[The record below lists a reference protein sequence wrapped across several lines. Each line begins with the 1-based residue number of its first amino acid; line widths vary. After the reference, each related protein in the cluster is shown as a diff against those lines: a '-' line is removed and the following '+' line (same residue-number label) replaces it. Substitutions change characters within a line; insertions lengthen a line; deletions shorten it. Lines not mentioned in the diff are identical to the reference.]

1 MAHKLDRTHTRE
13 DRPTAGYLHDGILI
27 YLKEMV
33 DWEAYYR
40 HRKGDDVDVEAE
52 RAALIGVLETC
63 AEICQ
68 EIEPE
73 ARKGWNQPAELVDG
87 EVVQPPHIRA
97 AYERIR
103 DAGLICLPIRE
114 KYGGFELPT
123 LVCNIVLQMVSRAD
137 AGLMTI
143 LGLQAGAAEDI
154 QKYGSEEL
162 CQRYLPRFVSGE
174 VQGAMDLTEPQAGSD
189 LGGILTRASEE
200 DGRFFLDGEKIFITN
215 GGAEIH
221 LVLARD
227 DDTFEK
233 SKGTTKGLSL
243 FLCPRTLPD
252 GKRNA
257 VLIERLEHKMGI
269 HGSPTAVVR
278 FEHAEAFLMAKKGEG
293 FKAMLDLMN
302 NARLGVAAQGVGIAE
317 AALDLAIRYSKER
330 KQFGIPI
337 GDQPLM
343 KNMLARMVLH
353 LEGSRALLYRCAVLV
368 DQNRSLEMY
377 MERESDLSDAERSE
391 LERML
396 ERNQV
401 RIRLLTP
408 LAKYLATETCDQITR
423 SAIQV
428 HGGIG
433 FMAESEV
440 GKLHLDGIITTIYEG
455 TSEIQ
460 VSFALKEIG
469 KGALEIVFEQLS
481 KELGAL
487 SGDLV
492 PYADKVRAGI
502 QRIIK
507 ASAALLQDFSYA
519 LLSSKPVADMVVD
532 VIVATELLKQ
542 AQVDPQRFDLAASW
556 VNRKMLDLE
565 MHAERV
571 ESGGVDRIARCER
584 IVSLFE

>member
-1 MAHKLDRTHTRE
+1 
-13 DRPTAGYLHDGILI
+13 
-27 YLKEMV
+27 MV

-68 EIEPE
+68 GIEPE
-73 ARKGWNQPAELVDG
+73 AREGWNQPAELVDG
-87 EVVQPPHIRA
+87 EVVHPPHISA
-97 AYERIR
+97 AYERLR
-103 DAGLICLPIRE
+103 EAGLIGLSIKE

-123 LVCNIVLQMVSRAD
+123 LLGNIVLQMVSRAD

-143 LGLQAGAAEDI
+143 LGLQGGVAEDI
-154 QKYGSEEL
+154 QKYASEEL
-162 CQRYLPRFVSGE
+162 CQRYLPRFVAGE

-227 DDTFEK
+227 DDTFDK

-257 VLIERLEHKMGI
+257 VSIERLEHKMGI

-278 FEHAEAFLMAKKGEG
+278 FEHAEAFLIAKKGEG

-337 GDQPLM
+337 GEQPLM

-353 LEGSRALLYRCAVLV
+353 LEGSRALLYRCAVLI
-368 DQNRSLEMY
+368 DRNRSLEMY
-377 MERESDLSDAERSE
+377 MEREPDLSDAERSE
-391 LERML
+391 LERMI

-469 KGALEIVFEQLS
+469 KGALDIVFDQLR

-487 SGDLV
+487 NGDLV
-492 PYADKVRAGI
+492 PYADKVRVGI
-502 QRIIK
+502 QRITE

-542 AQVDPQRFDLAASW
+542 AQVDPQRIDLAASW

-565 MHAERV
+565 MHAARV
-571 ESGGVDRIARCER
+571 GSGGVDRIARCER

>member
-1 MAHKLDRTHTRE
+1 
-13 DRPTAGYLHDGILI
+13 
-27 YLKEMV
+27 MV

-40 HRKGDDVDVEAE
+40 YRKGDDVDVEAE

-68 EIEPE
+68 AIEPE
-73 ARKGWNQPAELVDG
+73 AREGWTQCAELVDG
-87 EVVQPPHIRA
+87 QVVHPPHIQR
-97 AYERIR
+97 AYERLR
-103 DAGLICLPIRE
+103 EAGLNGLPIKE

-123 LVCNIVLQMVSRAD
+123 LLGNIVLQMVARAD

-143 LGLQAGAAEDI
+143 MGLQAGAAEDI
-154 QKYGSEEL
+154 QKYASEEL
-162 CQRYLPRFVSGE
+162 CQQYLPRFASGE

-215 GGAEIH
+215 GGCEIH

-227 DDTFEK
+227 DDTFDK

-243 FLCPRTLPD
+243 FICPRTLPD
-252 GKRNA
+252 GERNA
-257 VLIERLEHKMGI
+257 VSIERLEHKMGI
-269 HGSPTAVVR
+269 HGSPTATVR
-278 FEHAEAFLMAKKGEG
+278 FEHAEAFRIAEKGEG

-353 LEGSRALLYRCAVLV
+353 MEGSRALLYRCAVLI
-368 DQNRSLEMY
+368 DRNRSLEVY
-377 MERESDLSDAERSE
+377 MEREPDLSDAERSE
-391 LERML
+391 IERMI

-423 SAIQV
+423 GAIQV

-469 KGALEIVFEQLS
+469 KGALEIVFDQLR
-481 KELGAL
+481 KELGGL

-502 QRIIK
+502 QRIIE

-519 LLSSKPVADMVVD
+519 LLSSKPVADMVID

-542 AQVDPQRFDLAASW
+542 ARIDPRRLDLAASW

-571 ESGGVDRIARCER
+571 GSGGVDRISRCER

>member
-1 MAHKLDRTHTRE
+1 
-13 DRPTAGYLHDGILI
+13 
-27 YLKEMV
+27 MV

-68 EIEPE
+68 GIEPE
-73 ARKGWNQPAELVDG
+73 AREHWNQPAELVDG
-87 EVVQPPHIRA
+87 DVVHPPHISA
-97 AYERIR
+97 AYERLR
-103 DAGLICLPIRE
+103 EAGLIGLSIKE
-114 KYGGFELPT
+114 KYGGFELPN
-123 LVCNIVLQMVSRAD
+123 LVGNIVLQMVSRAD

-143 LGLQAGAAEDI
+143 LGLQGGVAEDI
-154 QKYGSEEL
+154 QKYASEEL
-162 CQRYLPRFVSGE
+162 CQQYLPRFVSGE

-215 GGAEIH
+215 GGAEVH

-227 DDTFEK
+227 DHTFDK

-257 VLIERLEHKMGI
+257 VSIERLEHKMGI

-278 FEHAEAFLMAKKGEG
+278 FEHAEAFLIAEKGEG

-337 GDQPLM
+337 GEQPLM

-353 LEGSRALLYRCAVLV
+353 LEGSRALVYRCAVLI
-368 DQNRSLEMY
+368 DRNRSYEVY
-377 MERESDLSDAERSE
+377 MEREPDLSDAERSE
-391 LERML
+391 IESRM

-469 KGALEIVFEQLS
+469 KGALEIVFDQLR

-487 SGDLV
+487 NADLV
-492 PYADKVRAGI
+492 PYADKVRVGI
-502 QRIIK
+502 QRITE

-542 AQVDPQRFDLAASW
+542 AQVDPQRVDLAASW

-565 MHAERV
+565 MHAARV
-571 ESGGVDRIARCER
+571 GSGGVDRIARCER

>member
-1 MAHKLDRTHTRE
+1 
-13 DRPTAGYLHDGILI
+13 
-27 YLKEMV
+27 MV

-68 EIEPE
+68 GIEPE
-73 ARKGWNQPAELVDG
+73 AREHWNQPAELVDG
-87 EVVQPPHIRA
+87 DVVHPPHISA
-97 AYERIR
+97 AYERLR
-103 DAGLICLPIRE
+103 EAGLIGLSIKE
-114 KYGGFELPT
+114 KYGGFELPN
-123 LVCNIVLQMVSRAD
+123 LVGNIVLQMVSRAD

-143 LGLQAGAAEDI
+143 LGLQGGVAEDI
-154 QKYGSEEL
+154 QKYASEEL

-227 DDTFEK
+227 DHTFEK

-257 VLIERLEHKMGI
+257 VSIERLEHKMGI

-278 FEHAEAFLMAKKGEG
+278 FEHAEAFLIAEKGEG

-337 GDQPLM
+337 GEQPLM

-353 LEGSRALLYRCAVLV
+353 LEGSRALVYRCAVLI
-368 DQNRSLEMY
+368 DRNRSFEAY
-377 MERESDLSDAERSE
+377 MEREPDLSDAERSE
-391 LERML
+391 IERRM

-469 KGALEIVFEQLS
+469 KGALDIVFDQLR

-487 SGDLV
+487 NADLV

-502 QRIIK
+502 QRITE
-507 ASAALLQDFSYA
+507 ASAALLQDLSYA

-542 AQVDPQRFDLAASW
+542 AQVDPQRVDLAASW

-565 MHAERV
+565 MHAARV
-571 ESGGVDRIARCER
+571 GSGGVDRIARCER